1 MGHVRYS
8 VVVEWD
14 PIEELYTATVPA
26 LSIGSYGNSR
36 GEAMSMVKEAIQ
48 VTVEGLQA
56 SGQPVPDGD
65 GESVVV
71 LDVAV

>member
-26 LSIGSYGNSR
+26 LSIGSYGNIR

-56 SGQPVPDGD
+56 CGQLVPDGD
-65 GESVVV
+65 GDSIVV
-71 LDVAV
+71 LEVEV